1 MFWTLIKKLR
11 KNPRGVGM
19 KKEEEKAVW
28 KKLVYPIWRVLES
41 EQGTDWSG
49 CGRKKEGGTREER
62 KTENVGI
69 EKQPRNGQVRVE
81 SEVLW
86 DDSKAFCQIGYPRG
100 HKSSRY
106 IGKTI
111 KSRKMKKNYENL

>member
-1 MFWTLIKKLR
+1 MA
-11 KNPRGVGM
+11 RGRN
-19 KKEEEKAVW
+19 EK
-28 KKLVYPIWRVLES
+28 P
-41 EQGTDWSG
+41 
-49 CGRKKEGGTREER
+49 
-62 KTENVGI
+62 ENAGI

-111 KSRKMKKNYENL
+111 KSRNLKKNPENFVSD